1 MGTFLG
7 FFRALTESWLQKALV
22 SAIIIGIVCS
32 LIGVFILLRGM
43 IFLGQA
49 IAHSAFA
56 GAALAILIGVDPI
69 ITIMAFSVA
78 SAVGVGY
85 VNQKRLMKNEVIIGI
100 IFSFFM
106 ALAVLFIG
114 LLKEYST
121 NIQSI
126 LFGQILLVSTEDLIL
141 LSVFSVLIILVVLL
155 FKKELYFITFNPE
168 LAKISGLPVN
178 LLTYAFLIVVS
189 LTISISLQAI
199 GAILVF
205 AMIVTPAAA
214 AYQWTY
220 KLNKMIFLSVIFGIV
235 SGITGLFF
243 SYLLNLASASS
254 IVTIITLIFVISFIL
269 SPKRRSLKKG
279 IKECPFCKDYLPDE
293 EGVCQREECAFAGI
307 PHFHDSER
315 VEIKKD
321 LLPARTPPKHEH
333 EFSDDDDNG
342 EEEFQG

>member
-7 FFRALTESWLQKALV
+7 FFRALTESWLQKALI
-22 SAIIIGIVCS
+22 SAIIIGAVCS

-69 ITIMAFSVA
+69 LIIIGFSVA

-85 VNQKRLMKNEVIIGI
+85 VNQKQLMKNEVIIGI

-141 LSVFSVLIILVVLL
+141 LGIFSALIIMVVLL
-155 FKKELYFITFNPE
+155 FKKELYFITFNPN

-178 LLTYAFLIVVS
+178 ILNYIFLIVVS
-189 LTISISLQAI
+189 LTISISLKAI

-220 KLNKMIFLSVIFGIV
+220 KLNRMILLSVFFGIL
-235 SGITGLFF
+235 SGIIGLFF

-254 IVTIITLIFVISFIL
+254 IVTVITIVFLISFIF
-269 SPKRRSLKKG
+269 SPKRRSLAKG

-293 EGVCQREECAFAGI
+293 DGVCQREECTFTGI

-315 VEIKKD
+315 VEIKKH
-321 LLPARTPPKHEH
+321 LLPERAPPKHEH
-333 EFSDDDDNG
+333 EIADEGAKEVSGD
-342 EEEFQG
+342 